1 MLSKLTNNSKKPSI
15 QQGVFPTQLCFSY
28 LFLDQTYFSCPFN
41 IKLQMNKAVP
51 CLKPSSFTED
61 STHTFKQ
68 VIHSFANLLTE
79 LQTNP
84 AGKTAEEQMS
94 QNDPRQC

>member
-1 MLSKLTNNSKKPSI
+1 
-15 QQGVFPTQLCFSY
+15 
-28 LFLDQTYFSCPFN
+28 
-41 IKLQMNKAVP
+41 MNKAVP

-94 QNDPRQC
+94 QNDSRQC